1 MFYEKNAKD
10 SKLCHLLS
18 VLLRI
23 LLPDFSVTEPDFC
36 II

>member
-1 MFYEKNAKD
+1 MFYEKNAND

-23 LLPDFSVTEPDFC
+23 LLPDSVTEPDFC
-36 II
+36 MI

>member
-23 LLPDFSVTEPDFC
+23 LPDFSVTEPDFC
-36 II
+36 MI